1 MERTSE
7 NMAALLACSQ
17 GATMLVNSSSAP
29 YCSAYPLRL
38 PGTPLGEREDAP
50 AAAQPHVKA
59 SRLAMAHKL
68 FYITSRVWQ
77 CSLCMGGSMARAA
90 AVQVDY
96 FVLAPRII

>member
-1 MERTSE
+1 MKITSE

-50 AAAQPHVKA
+50 AAAQPHVKTLM
-59 SRLAMAHKL
+59 LAMAQEL
-68 FYITSRVWQ
+68 NFRFSN
-77 CSLCMGGSMARAA
+77 
-90 AVQVDY
+90 
-96 FVLAPRII
+96 